1 MTQNDVGDATGRNA
15 EHLHAQEDLI
25 HGNSDENHG
34 LWTRDPRSVQ
44 ADTAASLL
52 VPLFVGSSAAMLAI
66 SVLSIGIFSAFM
78 LYDIKRIIDGGET
91 NYISATLAL
100 YMNAINI
107 FQSLLVLLGVMGG
120 DKE

>member
-52 VPLFVGSSAAMLAI
+52 VPLFVGSSAAGQGFQRGVRASSRLQAPVTFVDQRI
-66 SVLSIGIFSAFM
+66 SQAPGP
-78 LYDIKRIIDGGET
+78 RDGLPRRMPPP
-91 NYISATLAL
+91 I
-100 YMNAINI
+100 
-107 FQSLLVLLGVMGG
+107 
-120 DKE
+120 